1 MRHLSA
7 LTAVAL
13 LALPLA
19 ADDAKKAETKPAPK
33 AEAKATTTATTT
45 APAAPVVNDT
55 DSPMVAAAKRANRLG
70 KTPKFIITSENLVTS
85 GGHFTTTERQSDV
98 SGVAPPPPTH
108 AELEKK
114 RSEEARV
121 RAERTAAQIAKQR
134 ELQAAEAR
142 ERRMSEAAEAADDAY
157 ETEDPA
163 RAEHGA
169 EEAAKKLQE
178 QKPPRR

>member
-13 LALPLA
+13 LALPLV
-19 ADDAKKAETKPAPK
+19 ADDAKKAETKPK
-33 AEAKATTTATTT
+33 AEAQT
-45 APAAPVVNDT
+45 APAAKDD

-85 GGHFTTTERQSDV
+85 GGHFTTTDRQSDV
-98 SGVAPPPPTH
+98 SRVAPPPPTP
-108 AELEKK
+108 AELAKK
-114 RSEEARV
+114 HSDEERA
-121 RAERTAAQIAKQR
+121 RAERTAAEIAKQR
-134 ELQAAEAR
+134 EQQTAATR
-142 ERRMSEAAEAADDAY
+142 ERRMSEEAEAAGDVYDTA
-157 ETEDPA
+157 DPA
-163 RAEHGA
+163 QSEHMA

>member
-19 ADDAKKAETKPAPK
+19 ADDAKAKAETKPAPK
-33 AEAKATTTATTT
+33 AEAKATTGTAQ
-45 APAAPVVNDT
+45 PAAAAN

-70 KTPKFIITSENLVTS
+70 KNPKFIITSENLVTS
-85 GGHFTTTERQSDV
+85 GGHFTTTEQQRDISSV
-98 SGVAPPPPTH
+98 TPPLPT
-108 AELEKK
+108 AADLEKK
-114 RSEEARV
+114 RSDEARAKFMKEK
-121 RAERTAAQIAKQR
+121 AETDRQHAEQAKQDR
-134 ELQAAEAR
+134 L
-142 ERRMSEAAEAADDAY
+142 RRANEAAEAAADAY
-157 ETEDPA
+157 DTEDPA
-163 RAEHGA
+163 QAEQMA